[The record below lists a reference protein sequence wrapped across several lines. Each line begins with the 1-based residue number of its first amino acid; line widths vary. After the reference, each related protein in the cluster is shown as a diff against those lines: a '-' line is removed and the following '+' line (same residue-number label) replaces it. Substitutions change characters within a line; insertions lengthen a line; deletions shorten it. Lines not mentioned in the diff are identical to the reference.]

1 MEKHKLLFSRF
12 ITKDTQMI
20 LGHSVNLSKQRI
32 NFFKLEEFQHI
43 HPCSLGIQRF
53 KLYSLYFAKANEA
66 DYFFSIKLKE
76 LEKDRKRTPFGGCM
90 EWRHLIA
97 IISKYMHFLLKYF
110 EYSLT

>member
-1 MEKHKLLFSRF
+1 MLMEKHKLLFSRF

-53 KLYSLYFAKANEA
+53 KLYSLYFAKANKA
-66 DYFFSIKLKE
+66 DHFFSIKWKNLRKTEKE
-76 LEKDRKRTPFGGCM
+76 P
-90 EWRHLIA
+90 HLGDVWSGDI
-97 IISKYMHFLLKYF
+97 
-110 EYSLT
+110 